1 MSAHTTTTDTTT
13 SGHAAVL
20 TALKAIV
27 LECMDYPPVRP
38 YSSDS
43 YLPDHLVK
51 AAQLAIEA
59 AELGGADHE

>member
-1 MSAHTTTTDTTT
+1 MSSCTITTNAQT
-13 SGHAAVL
+13 ALLAV
-20 TALKAIV
+20 LKAIV
-27 LECMDYPPVRP
+27 LETMDYPPVRP